1 MPVGIKNGGKET
13 NPQQEDGASLGEQ
26 LLDASRRNN
35 EDLFD
40 TVISSIG
47 SGDRDRLSR
56 LINESHDPMGN
67 TALHLCCQYGS
78 WEVLDKLLDVDAD
91 IEIDN
96 KNIRDGDTPLHLAV
110 RYALEEPEHGTFIVS
125 NLIEVG
131 ADPRI
136 KNNHGQKPIDLIHG
150 DELDDL
156 FDLLQGAELAA
167 DNGGMEGLQRQ
178 EVDVSDDDE

>member
-1 MPVGIKNGGKET
+1 MKNEGKES
-13 NPQQEDGASLGEQ
+13 QLSQDEGASLGEQ
-26 LLDASRRNN
+26 LLDACRRNN

-40 TVISSIG
+40 TVISTIG
-47 SGDRDRLSR
+47 SEDRNRLSK

-78 WEVLDKLLDVDAD
+78 WEVLDKLLDLDAD

-96 KNIRDGDTPLHLAV
+96 KNTRDGDTPLHLAV
-110 RYALEEPEHGTFIVS
+110 RYSLDEPEHGTFIVL

-136 KNNHGQKPIDLIHG
+136 KNNHGQKPSDLIHG
-150 DELDDL
+150 DELDNL

-167 DNGGMEGLQRQ
+167 DNGGMEGLQEQ
-178 EVDVSDDDE
+178 EVNVSDDDDDDE

>member
-1 MPVGIKNGGKET
+1 MKNEEKG
-13 NPQQEDGASLGEQ
+13 PQLSHEEGASLGEQ

-40 TVISSIG
+40 TVIATIG
-47 SGDRDRLSR
+47 NEDRNRLSK

-78 WEVLDKLLDVDAD
+78 WEVLDKLLDLDAD

-96 KNIRDGDTPLHLAV
+96 KNKSNGDTPLHLAV
-110 RYALEEPEHGTFIVS
+110 RYSLEEPEYGTFIVS

-136 KNNHGQKPIDLIHG
+136 KNNHGQKPSDLIHG

-156 FDLLQGAELAA
+156 FDLLQGAELAV
-167 DNGGMEGLQRQ
+167 DNGGMEGLQEQ
-178 EVDVSDDDE
+178 EIDVSDDNDE

>member
-1 MPVGIKNGGKET
+1 MKNEEKG
-13 NPQQEDGASLGEQ
+13 PQLSHEEGASLGEQ

-40 TVISSIG
+40 TVIATIG
-47 SGDRDRLSR
+47 NEDRNRLSK

-78 WEVLDKLLDVDAD
+78 WEVLDKLLDLDAD

-96 KNIRDGDTPLHLAV
+96 KNKSNGDTPLHLAV
-110 RYALEEPEHGTFIVS
+110 RYSLEEPEHGTFIVS

-136 KNNHGQKPIDLIHG
+136 KNNHGQKPSDLIHG

-156 FDLLQGAELAA
+156 FDLLQGAELAV
-167 DNGGMEGLQRQ
+167 DNGGMECLQEQ
-178 EVDVSDDDE
+178 EIDVSDDNDE